1 MPCRYGVSS
10 ARRFHGAFAVD
21 GDVSRTTH
29 NSGVTARRN
38 VGVFYRDRTCAPYG
52 DIFSRF
58 VADCGCHDR
67 SFFNRNGQV
76 AHNANI
82 GDHLSRTCAV
92 YSHTYVRAAVCR
104 DGAAHNAECS
114 GIAGGDI
121 DIKTALSGNSNIL
134 GCASVF
140 THRNH
145 TGKKLITVERD
156 VIFAAF
162 GKDDL
167 QLVVRDDGGISPAG
181 DAADSRDVRAVQR
194 QGLVFG
200 IIGHR
205 RAVSICVS
213 KHVRGVLLC
222 HLYTADPNV
231 IGLAR
236 DSLPLRVEGG
246 RFRYI
251 KRVTR
256 LIRCAGAVRFGVP
269 AREGM
274 PLVGKPIVGLHGD
287 RIIICGID
295 RIIRHRSC
303 GAV

>member
-1 MPCRYGVSS
+1 MPCRYGVCT
-10 ARRFHGAFAVD
+10 RRFHGAFAVD
-21 GDVSRTTH
+21 GDVSRATH

-38 VGVFYRDRTCAPYG
+38 VGVFYRDRTCAHYG

-58 VADCGCHDR
+58 VADCGYHDR

-82 GDHLSRTCAV
+82 GDTLFRTCAV

-114 GIAGGDI
+114 DIAGGDI

-167 QLVVRDDGGISPAG
+167 QLVVRDDGGISPVG
-181 DAADSRDVRAVQR
+181 DAADSRDVRAVQL
-194 QGLVFG
+194 QGLVFV
-200 IIGHR
+200 IVGHS
-205 RAVSICVS
+205 AVSQN
-213 KHVRGVLLC
+213 VRGVLLC
-222 HLYTADPNV
+222 HLYAADPNV

-256 LIRCAGAVRFGVP
+256 LIRCAGAVRFGIP

-274 PLVGKPIVGLHGD
+274 PLVSKPIVGLHGD